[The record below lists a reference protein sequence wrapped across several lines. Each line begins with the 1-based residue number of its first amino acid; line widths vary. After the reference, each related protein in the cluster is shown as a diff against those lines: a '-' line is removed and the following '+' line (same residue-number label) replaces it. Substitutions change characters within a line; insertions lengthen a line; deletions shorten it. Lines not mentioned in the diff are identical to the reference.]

1 MVQQATERI
10 RKMEQYLDELQK
22 AAEENPSVI
31 LEDAS
36 LKALLDHLRQ
46 YYESGQWLQNY
57 ALDEQGLLP
66 QNLKR
71 GVLAQDTLFD
81 FFDRVREIDCA
92 LCACEI
98 PDTVI

>member
-22 AAEENPSVI
+22 AVEENPSVI

-46 YYESGQWLQNY
+46 YYES
-57 ALDEQGLLP
+57 
-66 QNLKR
+66 
-71 GVLAQDTLFD
+71 
-81 FFDRVREIDCA
+81 
-92 LCACEI
+92 
-98 PDTVI
+98 